1 MKAIR
6 IHQFGGPEMMQYEDA
21 PEPNPGPG
29 QAVVRIEAAGINYA
43 DVNGR
48 RAGDTAALPITLGRE
63 AGGVVSAVGAGVTD
77 VAVGDRVGFSSV
89 QGSYA
94 EQCVC
99 PADRLVKLPDNIDAR
114 TAAAAFLQGMTAHY
128 LMMSTYKLQAGETCL
143 IHSGAGGMGLL
154 LIQLAKNIGA
164 TAITTVST
172 SAKAALAEDA
182 GADVVINYAEQDFAE
197 ETKKATGG
205 KGVNVVYDAVGKDTF
220 DKSVAS
226 LAPLGMMVLYGAAS
240 GPVPAQDLGFL
251 SGRSLFLTRPGL
263 PAYTAS
269 REDLLWR
276 ANDVMGW
283 VSSGTLK
290 LTIHSER
297 PLSEAAE
304 AHQELQSRATTGKL
318 LLIP

>member
-1 MKAIR
+1 
-6 IHQFGGPEMMQYEDA
+6 
-21 PEPNPGPG
+21 
-29 QAVVRIEAAGINYA
+29 
-43 DVNGR
+43 
-48 RAGDTAALPITLGRE
+48 
-63 AGGVVSAVGAGVTD
+63 
-77 VAVGDRVGFSSV
+77 
-89 QGSYA
+89 
-94 EQCVC
+94 
-99 PADRLVKLPDNIDAR
+99 
-114 TAAAAFLQGMTAHY
+114 MTAHY

-172 SAKAALAEDA
+172 SAKAALAKDA

-283 VSSGTLK
+283 VSSGALK

-297 PLSEAAE
+297 PLSGGGRGTPRTSKQGHHGQAPADPLGLTYNLGQTRRG
-304 AHQELQSRATTGKL
+304 AHKGRPLYIAVARSCPNPTTL
-318 LLIP
+318 SS